1 MIVKDPRSV
10 EEKVRLFRSRF
21 SGLEHV
27 YGTYDPNT
35 GRVWQEK
42 DEIDDAVVLAHLQG
56 KRPLGIYL
64 LTGMH
69 TRALVIDYDV
79 DDPEP
84 PVEFVSRASHYGIDA
99 YVEISKKKGAHVW
112 VLFGPDGV
120 PAAKARAVARH
131 ILNEAGHKAE
141 IFPKQDT
148 IDLSRGEY
156 GNFINL
162 PFWGPLAMQG
172 RTVFVDPRN
181 GMRPV
186 PNQWQYLEQMTVV
199 PESVLD
205 EILEVNE
212 ITASAPPIPESEPL
226 LAVCLP
232 LPGSLPLCARR
243 MLNEGVTDNQ
253 RVACFRLAVQLRKI
267 GLPSDLARAVL
278 LEWAQKNRP
287 AINRRVITEEEVKA
301 QTAMAFLR
309 EYHGCGCEEPAIMPF
324 CDAYCPLS
332 EKRRAAC
339 DSSRKG
345 RG

>member
-1 MIVKDPRSV
+1 MIAKDPRSTD
-10 EEKVRLFRSRF
+10 EKICLFRSRF

-27 YGTYDPNT
+27 YGTYNPDT
-35 GRVWQEK
+35 GRVWQQK
-42 DEIDDAVVLAHLQG
+42 DEIDDTVILAHLQG

-64 LTGMH
+64 LTGTH

-79 DDPEP
+79 DNPEL
-84 PVEFVSRASHYGIDA
+84 PVEFVNRAAHYGMDA
-99 YVEISKKKGAHVW
+99 YIEISKRKGAHVW
-112 VLFGPDGV
+112 VFFGSDGV

-131 ILNEAGHKAE
+131 ILDEAGHNAE

-148 IDLSRGEY
+148 IDLSHGEY
-156 GNFINL
+156 GNFINVPL
-162 PFWGPLAMQG
+162 WGRLAIQG

-181 GMRPV
+181 GMRPI
-186 PNQWQYLEQMTVV
+186 PNQWQYLEEMTVV

-212 ITASAPPIPESEPL
+212 ITASVPPIPESEPV
-226 LAVCLP
+226 LAVCLA

-267 GLPSDLARAVL
+267 GLPSDLVRAVL

-287 AINRRVITEEEVKA
+287 AINRQVITEEEVKA
-301 QTAMAFLR
+301 QTATAFLR

-324 CDAYCPLS
+324 CDASCPLS
-332 EKRRAAC
+332 EKRRATC

-345 RG
+345 TG